1 MGLLLSLLLGAPLLA
16 SIVITLLP
24 RGWHRLSGFLALFS
38 IATSFLISLTLFCI
52 FTLHGSGM
60 PWETSITW
68 LQMGPLVLEW
78 GYLINPLT
86 LVMLLVVTGIGTVI
100 FIFSW
105 GYMQGDEGWSR
116 YFASLSF
123 FAFSMLGIVL
133 ANNFLQIF
141 IFWEL
146 VGLSSYLLIA
156 FWFEKES
163 AALAGKKAF
172 LVNKIGDVLFLFGI
186 LLIWFFSSPLPEERS
201 LNFLVLSQRL
211 PELGLLPDTLFWL
224 SLFVFAGVVGKSAQ
238 FPLHVWLPDA
248 MEGPTPVS
256 AFIHAATMVAA
267 GIYLLA
273 RTFFLFELSPDALL
287 VVGSIGLITCVL
299 AALMA
304 IAQDDIKRIL
314 AYSTL
319 SQLGYMVLA
328 VGAGGPSEGIFHLST
343 HACFKALLF
352 LGAGSVIHALMTQ
365 DIWQM
370 GGLRTKLPIT
380 SVTFL
385 IGTLALVG
393 IYPFAGFFSKD
404 LILEVVQ
411 KSNPV
416 FFIGALVTVFLTAF
430 YMGRLY
436 SVAFL
441 GSPPAQVQKS
451 HESPWVMTLPL
462 IILAF
467 LSLIAGFLPIEQ
479 FLTGHAPQGFNGKL
493 SLTATALA
501 LGGLGLSL
509 LIFLKRSH
517 DPLVPALGFFH
528 KILKRKFFIDELYDG
543 CVRLLQGSWTQLL
556 GWCDRYIVVGLE
568 EDVPQGVSRFL
579 ALGIRRLQSGSL
591 TLYVFLFV
599 ASIAAITVWG
609 VVH

>member
-52 FTLHGSGM
+52 FTLQGSGM

-328 VGAGGPSEGIFHLST
+328 VGAGG
-343 HACFKALLF
+343 
-352 LGAGSVIHALMTQ
+352 
-365 DIWQM
+365 
-370 GGLRTKLPIT
+370 
-380 SVTFL
+380 
-385 IGTLALVG
+385 
-393 IYPFAGFFSKD
+393 SK
-404 LILEVVQ
+404 
-411 KSNPV
+411 
-416 FFIGALVTVFLTAF
+416 
-430 YMGRLY
+430 
-436 SVAFL
+436 
-441 GSPPAQVQKS
+441 
-451 HESPWVMTLPL
+451 
-462 IILAF
+462 
-467 LSLIAGFLPIEQ
+467 
-479 FLTGHAPQGFNGKL
+479 
-493 SLTATALA
+493 
-501 LGGLGLSL
+501 
-509 LIFLKRSH
+509 
-517 DPLVPALGFFH
+517 
-528 KILKRKFFIDELYDG
+528 
-543 CVRLLQGSWTQLL
+543 
-556 GWCDRYIVVGLE
+556 
-568 EDVPQGVSRFL
+568 
-579 ALGIRRLQSGSL
+579 
-591 TLYVFLFV
+591 
-599 ASIAAITVWG
+599 
-609 VVH
+609 